1 MKHLSLYRLRNIRLI
16 IVFAILMLNMSAYSQ
31 SDTLHVYFQGSL
43 TKVLDSNE
51 VKIGNWVKNLKGK
64 KVNLDIL
71 GYYEKSEFK
80 PQSNER
86 VEGIFLV
93 VNRKARDLVT
103 IKSMGPVK
111 GKKSQRSTVDIVYN
125 YVDSSPV
132 MNPPVNTDKKEE
144 KNVNSVEKKQV
155 DKDKPVTEKKEE
167 KEKQK
172 EKVKSEP
179 KEKIVIEEGYT
190 YDSIYVNQV
199 LKVTKRKIKKN

>member
-1 MKHLSLYRLRNIRLI
+1 
-16 IVFAILMLNMSAYSQ
+16 
-31 SDTLHVYFQGSL
+31 
-43 TKVLDSNE
+43 
-51 VKIGNWVKNLKGK
+51 
-64 KVNLDIL
+64 
-71 GYYEKSEFK
+71 
-80 PQSNER
+80 
-86 VEGIFLV
+86 
-93 VNRKARDLVT
+93 
-103 IKSMGPVK
+103 
-111 GKKSQRSTVDIVYN
+111 
-125 YVDSSPV
+125 

-199 LKVTKRKIKKN
+199 LKVTKRKIKKK